1 MDFDTIID
9 SIGKAVD
16 AAGVAVMVIGI
27 SIASGL
33 AGWRYL
39 RRKDLVFEEYRRWVG
54 RSILLGLEI
63 LIAADI
69 IRTIAIGVSVEAIL
83 ALGLVVLIRTFLS
96 FTLQLEMTGRWPWQT
111 SNGGIRGDVWDHPGT
126 RCTCGAESQSRSE
139 PSPRSHGHS

>member
-27 SIASGL
+27 GVATVL
-33 AGWRYL
+33 AGWRRL
-39 RRKDLVFEEYRRWVG
+39 RRRSLVFEDYRRWVG

-69 IRTIAIGVSVEAIL
+69 IRTVAVGFSLDAIL
-83 ALGLVVLIRTFLS
+83 ALGLIVLIRTFLS
-96 FTLQLEMTGRWPWQT
+96 FTLQLEMTGSWPWQT
-111 SNGGIRGDVWDHPGT
+111 SNEGLRGELSVD
-126 RCTCGAESQSRSE
+126 
-139 PSPRSHGHS
+139 PSAQ

>member
-16 AAGVAVMVIGI
+16 AAGVVVMVVGI

-39 RRKDLVFEEYRRWVG
+39 RRKSLVFEEYRRWVG

-69 IRTIAIGVSVEAIL
+69 IRTVAIGFSVDAIL
-83 ALGLVVLIRTFLS
+83 ALGLIVLIRTFLS
-96 FTLQLEMTGRWPWQT
+96 LTLQLEMTGRWPWQT
-111 SNGGIRGDVWDHPGT
+111 SHGGVRGDKWGNPVA
-126 RCTCGAESQSRSE
+126 RCTCGGERSNPGARPQDPRES
-139 PSPRSHGHS
+139 

>member
-27 SIASGL
+27 GVATVL
-33 AGWRYL
+33 AGWRRL
-39 RRKDLVFEEYRRWVG
+39 RRRSLVFEDYRRWVG

-69 IRTIAIGVSVEAIL
+69 IRTVAVGFSLDAIL
-83 ALGLVVLIRTFLS
+83 ALGLIVLIRTFLS

-111 SNGGIRGDVWDHPGT
+111 SSEGLRG
-126 RCTCGAESQSRSE
+126 ELSE
-139 PSPRSHGHS
+139 APSAQ

>member
-27 SIASGL
+27 GVASVL
-33 AGWRYL
+33 AGWRRL
-39 RRKDLVFEEYRRWVG
+39 RSRSLVFEEYRRWVG

-69 IRTIAIGVSVEAIL
+69 IRTVAVGFSLNAIL
-83 ALGLVVLIRTFLS
+83 ALGLIVLIRTFLS

-111 SNGGIRGDVWDHPGT
+111 SNEGLRG
-126 RCTCGAESQSRSE
+126 ELSE
-139 PSPRSHGHS
+139 APSAQ